1 MKLNLELFIEGTIQ
15 EHELSVSLVEA
26 STGNVI
32 ESQQATLSVTGET
45 SVEFDYE
52 GTDPVYVYIEE
63 TSGGCLL
70 TSTAEPI
77 EPAEEVSYNFKDAA
91 EKAYAGNQKE
101 IAAGVFAFYNGDF
114 YKDGVI
120 DNSDLPELT
129 NQMSTADFNE
139 NVTNSVFSQLPYQI
153 N

>member
-1 MKLNLELFIEGTIQ
+1 MKLNLSLFIEGTIM
-15 EHELSVSLVEA
+15 EHELTISLVDP
-26 STGNVI
+26 STGDVI
-32 ESQQATLSVTGET
+32 ESQPATLSVTGET
-45 SVEFDYE
+45 SVDFNYNNNA
-52 GTDPVYVYIEE
+52 PVYVYIEE

-77 EPAEEVSYNFKDAA
+77 EPAEEINYNFKDAA
-91 EKAYAGNQKE
+91 EKAYGSNQKE
-101 IAAGVFAFYNGDF
+101 IATGVFAFYNGDF

-129 NQMSTADFNE
+129 NQMSTADFND
-139 NVTNSVFSQLPYQI
+139 NVINSVFAQLPHQI